1 MTITSDMS
9 TPEEPGDK
17 PAESQISKD
26 SPETVSLV
34 DLFDQLDRAAFE
46 RSLNQR
52 DSVYPFYTNRE
63 L

>member
-1 MTITSDMS
+1 MS
-9 TPEEPGDK
+9 TQEEPGDK
-17 PAESQISKD
+17 PAESETKRD

-52 DSVYPFYTNRE
+52 DSVYPLYTNRE